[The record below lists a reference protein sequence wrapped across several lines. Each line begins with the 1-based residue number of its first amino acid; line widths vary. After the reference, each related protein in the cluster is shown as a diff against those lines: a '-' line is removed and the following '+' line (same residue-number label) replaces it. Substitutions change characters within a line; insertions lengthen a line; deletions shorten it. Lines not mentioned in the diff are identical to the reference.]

1 MAIIK
6 LKHLIAFLT
15 LLSLWSL
22 SSCKTPSNVE
32 YDLVIDIHE
41 FEIKH
46 SQDLFD
52 REPEAYIQTETEIDI
67 EKSETFNEYKVD
79 FVADAKTYNMKLKGI
94 TYSDDFEFSI
104 GLYDFDIFG
113 EDDYIDGIT
122 MKIDKDSAV
131 LSETVTV
138 DNDDIYL
145 VFTYKIENLKVN
157 D

>member
-1 MAIIK
+1 MATIK
-6 LKHLIAFLT
+6 LKRLIAFLT

-22 SSCKTPSNVE
+22 SSCKTPSNIE

-67 EKSETFNEYKVD
+67 EKSETFNDYKVD

-104 GLYDFDIFG
+104 SLYDFDILG
-113 EDDYIDGIT
+113 HDDFIDGIT
-122 MKIDKDSAV
+122 MKIDKNTGI

-138 DNDDIYL
+138 DNDEIFL